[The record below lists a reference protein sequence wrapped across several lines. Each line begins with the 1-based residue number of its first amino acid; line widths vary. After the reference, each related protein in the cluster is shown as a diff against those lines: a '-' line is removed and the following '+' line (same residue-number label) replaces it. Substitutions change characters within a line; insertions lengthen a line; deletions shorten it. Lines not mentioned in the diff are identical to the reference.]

1 MILIT
6 VIQQE
11 HNKNRFKGRDDLNK
25 LKDANSLSLF
35 PFLQDLITDSKDS
48 LFLKRSFPS
57 KTILMDEGDQC
68 NGVAFVLNGSI
79 QVSKVGSNGRK
90 VILYRLGKGDS
101 CILTIASVLGNIFFP
116 ATAVVEKDAEVIII
130 PVESFKELM
139 VTNVG
144 LQQYIYK
151 LISTRLIEV
160 ISLIDEL
167 IFRRIDDRLIE
178 FLLKQAHS
186 DGDIIEMTHEELS
199 TQLGTAREVISRIL
213 KGLEREGSIQLSRG
227 KVRVLSRSMLAKK
240 LSDC

>member
-1 MILIT
+1 M
-6 VIQQE
+6 
-11 HNKNRFKGRDDLNK
+11 NK

-57 KTILMDEGDQC
+57 KTILLDEGDHC

-178 FLLKQAHS
+178 FLLKQAHN

-227 KVRVLSRSMLAKK
+227 KVRILNRSMLAEK

>member
-1 MILIT
+1 M
-6 VIQQE
+6 
-11 HNKNRFKGRDDLNK
+11 NK

-57 KTILMDEGDQC
+57 KTILLDEGDQC

-139 VTNVG
+139 VTNGG